1 MSKIYVVGDLHGGL
15 KALKQVLEKAPI
27 QKQDTLIFLGDYVDG
42 WSDSA
47 ATVSFLIQ
55 LEQEQNCIF
64 IRGNHDDLVMQYLK
78 GKEMSDKWLLH
89 GGQSSKDGYAL
100 LSKQEKEAHIAFYE
114 RLHDYHIDSKNRMYC
129 HAGFQNQNGPEAEWY
144 STAFYWD
151 RTLWEMV
158 CAMDANLRD
167 GDLHYPKRLSLYSEI
182 YIGHTPV
189 TKIGATT
196 PVQRANVWNIDTGA
210 AFMGPVTIIDVETK
224 EYWQSDPVWQLYAEE
239 QGRNSSSYNDSLAQT
254 L

>member
-1 MSKIYVVGDLHGGL
+1 MSKTYVVGDLHGGL
-15 KALKQVLEKAPI
+15 KALQQVLKKVPLQPE
-27 QKQDTLIFLGDYVDG
+27 DTLIFLGDYVDG

-47 ATVSFLIQ
+47 ATVGFLMELKQ
-55 LEQEQNCIF
+55 KQNCIF

-78 GKEMSDKWLLH
+78 GKEMSENWVKH
-89 GGQSSKDGYAL
+89 GGQSSKDGYAAL
-100 LSKQEKEAHIAFYE
+100 TTKEKEQHIAFYE
-114 RLHDYHIDSKNRMYC
+114 GLHDYHIDSANRMFC

-158 CAMDANLRD
+158 CAMDASLKP

-189 TKIGATT
+189 TKIGSTT

-210 AFMGPVTIIDVETK
+210 AFMGPVTIIDVDTK
-224 EYWQSDPVWQLYAEE
+224 QYWQSTPVWQLYADEI
-239 QGRNSSSYNDSLAQT
+239 GRNEVSYQDSLK
-254 L
+254 

>member
-1 MSKIYVVGDLHGGL
+1 MSRTLVIGDLHGGL
-15 KALKQVLEKAPI
+15 KGLEQVMERAQI
-27 QKQDTLIFLGDYVDG
+27 AANDHLIFLGDYVDG

-47 ATVSFLIQ
+47 ATVSFLIALSRKQ
-55 LEQEQNCIF
+55 KCTF
-64 IRGNHDDLVMQYLK
+64 IRGNHDDLVHQFLL
-78 GKEMSDKWLLH
+78 GKEMSENWIIH
-89 GGQSSKDGYAL
+89 GGQSSKEGYAL
-100 LSKQEKEAHIAFYE
+100 LCAEEKKQHIRFYE
-114 RLHDYHIDSKNRMYC
+114 KLHDYHIDSDNRIFC

-158 CAMDANLRD
+158 CAMDTNLKP
-167 GDLHYPKRLSLYSEI
+167 GDLHYPKRLSLFSEI

-210 AFMGPVTIIDVETK
+210 AFMGPVTILDVETK
-224 EYWQSDPVWQLYAEE
+224 KYWQSTPVWQLYPDEV
-239 QGRNSSSYNDSLAQT
+239 GRNQRSYQDS
-254 L
+254 